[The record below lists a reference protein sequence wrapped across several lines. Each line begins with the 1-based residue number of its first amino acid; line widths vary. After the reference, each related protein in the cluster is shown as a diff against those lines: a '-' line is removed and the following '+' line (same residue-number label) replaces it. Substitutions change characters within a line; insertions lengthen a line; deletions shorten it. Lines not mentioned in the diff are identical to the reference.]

1 MVSSNNFKTGMT
13 IEYKGDIFQI
23 LEFQHVKPG
32 KGAAFVRSRLKNL
45 RTGAIID
52 YTFKSDERMPTAQ
65 IDKRD
70 MQYSYS
76 AGEYLVFMD
85 TETWEQLEIPQE
97 KMTNELNYI
106 KEGDKVTII
115 MFQKEI
121 LGIQLPDKVT
131 LEVVQTPPGVRGDTA
146 ANATKEATLETGL
159 VIQVPLFVNEGD
171 KVIVSTIDGKYNSR
185 A

>member
-52 YTFKSDERMPTAQ
+52 YTFKSDERMPTAM

-76 AGEYLVFMD
+76 SGEYLVLMD

-106 KEGDKVTII
+106 KEGDVVTVI
-115 MFQKEI
+115 MYQKEI

>member
-52 YTFKSDERMPTAQ
+52 YTFKSDERMATAQ
-65 IDKRD
+65 IDKKD

-76 AGEYLVFMD
+76 SGEYLVFMD

-97 KMTNELNYI
+97 RMTNELYYI

-115 MFQKEI
+115 MFQHEI

-131 LEVVQTPPGVRGDTA
+131 LEVIQTPPGVRGDTA

-171 KVIVSTIDGKYNSR
+171 KVIVSTVDGKYSSR